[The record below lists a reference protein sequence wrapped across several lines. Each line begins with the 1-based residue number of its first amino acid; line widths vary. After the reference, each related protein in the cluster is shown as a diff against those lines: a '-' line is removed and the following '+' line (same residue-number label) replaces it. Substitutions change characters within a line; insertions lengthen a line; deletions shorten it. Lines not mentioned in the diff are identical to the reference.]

1 MRIDLLDRFARI
13 VGPADTPVPL
23 FDAALAYA
31 AALQDGDTWTGA
43 DALRSALEDGVMEH
57 CGDLH
62 GDVAVAQGVLE
73 FVAAQGFHGS
83 REHYDER
90 DNSLMDRVLERRRGL
105 PITLSVLAMHLAERC
120 GIRLEGIAFPGH
132 FLVGMQAG
140 RDELRVWDP
149 FRGGVEV
156 GAAELAGIYAS
167 VTGMQLAPDSPQLRA
182 YLQPAHSRLIL
193 TRMLENLRR
202 HFSVRGDHA
211 GVGDVLELL
220 ALLHPEVARIR
231 ELLDEQPR
239 GRRHLLN

>member
-1 MRIDLLDRFARI
+1 VRVDLLERFASV

-23 FDAALAYA
+23 FEAALAFA
-31 AALQDGDTWTGA
+31 AALQDGDTWVGA
-43 DALRSALEDGVMEH
+43 AALRSELEDGVMDH
-57 CGDLH
+57 CADLQGDL
-62 GDVAVAQGVLE
+62 AVAQGVLE
-73 FVAAQGFHGS
+73 YMAAQGFRGE
-83 REHYDER
+83 RERYDER
-90 DNSLMDRVLERRRGL
+90 DNSLMDRVLERRIGL

-120 GIRLEGIAFPGH
+120 GIRLAGIAFPGH
-132 FLVGMQAG
+132 FLVGLH
-140 RDELRVWDP
+140 DRVWDP
-149 FRGGVEV
+149 FRGGAEVE
-156 GAAELAGIYAS
+156 APELASIYAS
-167 VTGMQLAPDSPQLRA
+167 VTGTQLEPDSPQLKA

-202 HFSVRGDHA
+202 HFAVRGDHA